1 MIKIRDIADDNTSIS
16 STRWAFATVIKFDII
31 IISITL
37 IAGIVAHFIGKP
49 LGNDY
54 YGSVTMLLGI
64 LTGLVTTSKALQ
76 GFEPHSKSDEE
87 VKNEAKQA
95 KKEEEK
101 PDIV

>member
-1 MIKIRDIADDNTSIS
+1 
-16 STRWAFATVIKFDII
+16 
-31 IISITL
+31 
-37 IAGIVAHFIGKP
+37 
-49 LGNDY
+49 
-54 YGSVTMLLGI
+54 MLLGI